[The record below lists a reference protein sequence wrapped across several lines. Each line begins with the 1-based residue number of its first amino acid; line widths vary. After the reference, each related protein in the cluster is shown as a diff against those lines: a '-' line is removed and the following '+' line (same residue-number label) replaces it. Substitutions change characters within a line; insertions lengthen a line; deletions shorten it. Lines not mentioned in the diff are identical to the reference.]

1 MNRLSVLILLLLLSG
16 LAQARISVGDAA
28 PMRLGKDVKSA
39 EEVLLPDSAGKITVV
54 HFWATWCDYCLKTLP
69 AMEALQEQLGLNN
82 LQVVS
87 VAVKDEPKTVR
98 KITAELNELSMISSI
113 DKTGKIAESFGDD
126 YMPNVWIIGRDGKVM
141 AQMPLKND
149 EDLIKAVK
157 LVEAAIRAK

>member
-1 MNRLSVLILLLLLSG
+1 MLRLSALILLLLLSG

-28 PMRLGKDVKSA
+28 PIRLGKDAKSA

-69 AMEALQEQLGLNN
+69 AMEYMQKQLGLGN

-87 VAVKDEPKTVR
+87 VAVKDEAKTVR
-98 KITAELNELSMISSI
+98 KITAEMNELSMTSSI
-113 DKTGKIAESFGDD
+113 DKTGKVAESFGDD
-126 YMPNVWIIGRDGKVM
+126 YMPNVWIIGREGKVL

-157 LVEAAIRAK
+157 LIEAAIRAK

>member
-1 MNRLSVLILLLLLSG
+1 MIRLSAFILLLLLSG

-28 PMRLGKDVKSA
+28 PLRLGKDAKSA

-69 AMEALQEQLGLNN
+69 AMEYMQKQLGLGN

-87 VAVKDEPKTVR
+87 VAVKDEAKAVR
-98 KITAELNELSMISSI
+98 KITAEMNELSMISSI

-126 YMPNVWIIGRDGKVM
+126 YMPNVWVIGRDGKVM

>member
-1 MNRLSVLILLLLLSG
+1 M
-16 LAQARISVGDAA
+16 
-28 PMRLGKDVKSA
+28 
-39 EEVLLPDSAGKITVV
+39 

-69 AMEALQEQLGLNN
+69 AMEYMQKQLGLGN

-87 VAVKDEPKTVR
+87 VAVKDEAKAVR
-98 KITAELNELSMISSI
+98 KITAEMNELSMISSI
-113 DKTGKIAESFGDD
+113 DKTGKVAESFGDD
-126 YMPNVWIIGRDGKVM
+126 YMPNVWVIGRDGKVM